1 MFRCDVFLMGVIGS
15 ETDFVVQI
23 PRSAKWV
30 KHRVEGLG
38 DKVTGVF
45 DRETRQAGIE
55 TEV

>member
-1 MFRCDVFLMGVIGS
+1 MGVIGS